1 MSVDD
6 KILEAVMHDLLVAE
20 VEEEPATAAGLAE
33 ASKIVA
39 AMQERI
45 AAERRSM
52 VPAAR
57 PLVQMEPIRPS
68 LLRMK
73 RDELIAKVK
82 ELFDASPGLSIQ
94 VAYREATY
102 QTDHDL
108 RVLIMAL
115 ESAKQKGLQG

>member
-6 KILEAVMHDLLVAE
+6 KILDAVMHDLLVAE
-20 VEEEPATAAGLAE
+20 VEEEPATAEGLAE

-57 PLVQMEPIRPS
+57 PLAQMEPIRPS

-82 ELFDASPGLSIQ
+82 ELFGASPGLSIQ

-102 QTDHDL
+102 QSDQDL

-115 ESAKQKGLQG
+115 ESAQQKGS